1 MIVVMHIGA
10 PQEHID
16 AVVVRVKE
24 LGLDAHLST
33 GEERTIIG
41 VVGTT
46 PLPPTLD
53 EMLEAYDSVE
63 QVVRV
68 TKKYKLTGWDFHPE
82 KTRIPIMDFHI
93 GGEEVIVIAGPCSV
107 ESEEQTLET
116 ARAVRAAGARI
127 LRGGAYKPRTSPY
140 EFRGLGKRGL
150 EILATAREETGLAII
165 TEVMTPADVA
175 QVYDYTDIFQI
186 GARNCQNYYLLE
198 EVGRAG
204 KPVMLKRGM
213 SMMIEEWLLAAEY
226 VLAQNN
232 PNVIFCERGIR
243 TFETQTRNTFD
254 IAAVPVV
261 QRLSHLPIF
270 VDPSHAAG
278 KRPFVGPLSLAGIA
292 AGAGGLMIEVH
303 PNPDHA
309 LSDGNQSLNFEEF
322 GELMPRMAAVAAAAG
337 WAGAAGEQPAAVEV
351 GGGTADRKAEA
362 SGPGPGSLPGAA
374 PACP

>member
-1 MIVVMHIGA
+1 MIVVMQPGA
-10 PQEHID
+10 PREHID
-16 AVVVRVKE
+16 AVAARVRE
-24 LGLDAHLST
+24 LGLVPHLST

-53 EMLEAYDSVE
+53 EMLEAYEGVE
-63 QVVRV
+63 QVLRV
-68 TKKYKLTGWDFHPE
+68 TKKYKLPGWDFHPAR
-82 KTRIPIMDFHI
+82 TTIPILDFEI
-93 GGEEVIVIAGPCSV
+93 GGDEIIVIAGPCSV

-140 EFRGLGKRGL
+140 EFRGLGRQGL
-150 EILATAREETGLAII
+150 EILATARAETGLAII
-165 TEVMTPADVA
+165 TEVMTPADVE

-226 VLAQNN
+226 VLSQNN
-232 PNVIFCERGIR
+232 PHVIFCERGIR

-254 IAAVPVV
+254 VAAVPVIK
-261 QRLSHLPIF
+261 RLSHLPIF

-278 KRPFVGPLSLAGIA
+278 KRPFVAPLALAGVA
-292 AGAGGLMIEVH
+292 AGADGLMIEVH

-309 LSDGNQSLNFEEF
+309 LSDGNQSLNFAEF
-322 GELMPRMAAVAAAAG
+322 DDLMPRLDAVAAA
-337 WAGAAGEQPAAVEV
+337 V
-351 GGGTADRKAEA
+351 GRSVQATVPLATA
-362 SGPGPGSLPGAA
+362 
-374 PACP
+374 